1 MNHAALSCK
10 VVSSSII
17 VVREFFARTISSGG
31 NSRLTL
37 ATADNFDGAM
47 IDCDCQNLLFFS
59 EQTAFKSCGCTPL
72 SLEQY
77 PDSASGVLPIASQS
91 AHTTAVVYKC
101 ALVPREA
108 VLLNLQNNFFKNYHA
123 DFRGSVFPV
132 IRRADFRK
140 LS

>member
-1 MNHAALSCK
+1 MNHAALSCE

-31 NSRLTL
+31 NSRLAL

-59 EQTAFKSCGCTPL
+59 EQYC
-72 SLEQY
+72 E
-77 PDSASGVLPIASQS
+77 LPRHTFAESIA
-91 AHTTAVVYKC
+91 HDTTAVVYKC

-108 VLLNLQNNFFKNYHA
+108 EMLTLQNSFFKNYHA
-123 DFRGSVFPV
+123 YFLESVYPV
-132 IRRADFRK
+132 IRREDYRK